1 MIAGPTLEARFTNS
15 YGERFVVR
23 VHPSGKSG
31 EFMGDETDWQPILIR
46 HDRVLG
52 DFMLAADEYDALAQA
67 WLEMTGRT
75 LQKPPFLEFVEMWA
89 ALPRECKQPA

>member
-1 MIAGPTLEARFTNS
+1 MIAGPKREVRFTNS

-31 EFMGDETDWQPILIR
+31 EFLGDETDWQPIDIR

-52 DFMLAADEYDALAQA
+52 SFMLGADEYDALAEA
-67 WLEMTGRT
+67 WREMTGRT
-75 LQKPPFLEFVEMWA
+75 LQKPLFLEFVEMWA
-89 ALPRECKQPA
+89 ALSRECKQPA